1 MSGSM
6 FICLKW
12 FSEECY
18 DLVYVL
24 DLDFMILPF
33 VATGLTIYGPI
44 RFEGPGSMTNI
55 IIDLILS
62 ALVYLV

>member
-1 MSGSM
+1 MHNVEHKVFFPLEPSKTSKNMSGSM

-33 VATGLTIYGPI
+33 VATGLTI
-44 RFEGPGSMTNI
+44 
-55 IIDLILS
+55 
-62 ALVYLV
+62 